1 MAKEAGSMG
10 FVACDKLTRYDEFRE
25 NEVTQILK
33 RLLEDAGCTIIYESN
48 YESRRQEGPD
58 VVAYCGDSLLII
70 EARGVPTKFKVK
82 GKDRGKP
89 KSERTINNQFRH
101 YSEEVIA
108 ELMER
113 EYEWNIEPANRVEK
127 ANWVEKVLNEISQKI
142 SAQKIST
149 KYIAVFGYHEKYTK
163 VLDKRKLAL
172 ERLGYEVWLIDKE
185 GKICKY
191 LAT

>member
-1 MAKEAGSMG
+1 MAKEVDNMG
-10 FVACDKLTRYDEFRE
+10 FVTCNELTQDDEFRE
-25 NEVTQILK
+25 DKVTQILK
-33 RLLEDAGCTIIYESN
+33 RLLVDAGCTIIYESN
-48 YESRRQEGPD
+48 RQGPD

-70 EARGVPTKFKVK
+70 EARGVPSRFKVK
-82 GKDRGKP
+82 GRDKGKP

-113 EYEWNIEPANRVEK
+113 EYEWNIEPT
-127 ANWVEKVLNEISQKI
+127 NWVEKVLNEISQKI
-142 SAQKIST
+142 SAQKISA
-149 KYIAVFGYHEKYTK
+149 KYIAVFGYHEKYTNALK
-163 VLDKRKLAL
+163 KRKLAL

>member
-1 MAKEAGSMG
+1 MG

-48 YESRRQEGPD
+48 YGSRRQEGPD

-113 EYEWNIEPANRVEK
+113 EYEWNIEPAN
-127 ANWVEKVLNEISQKI
+127 
-142 SAQKIST
+142 
-149 KYIAVFGYHEKYTK
+149 
-163 VLDKRKLAL
+163 
-172 ERLGYEVWLIDKE
+172 
-185 GKICKY
+185 
-191 LAT
+191 

>member
-1 MAKEAGSMG
+1 MVKEVDDME
-10 FVACDKLTRYDEFRE
+10 FVTYNKLTQCDEFRE

-58 VVAYCGDSLLII
+58 VVAYCGNSLLII

-89 KSERTINNQFRH
+89 KSENTINNQFRH

-113 EYEWNIEPANRVEK
+113 EHEWNIKPT
-127 ANWVEKVLNEISQKI
+127 NWVEKVLNEINQKI
-142 SAQKIST
+142 SA
-149 KYIAVFGYHEKYTK
+149 KYIAVFGYHEKYIK
-163 VLDKRKLAL
+163 VLEKRKLAL

>member
-1 MAKEAGSMG
+1 ME
-10 FVACDKLTRYDEFRE
+10 FITCDELTQYDEFRE
-25 NEVTQILK
+25 DEVTQILK

-58 VVAYCGDSLLII
+58 VVAYCGNSLLII

-89 KSERTINNQFRH
+89 KSENTINNQFRH

-113 EYEWNIEPANRVEK
+113 EHEWNIKPT
-127 ANWVEKVLNEISQKI
+127 NWVEKVLNKIGQKI
-142 SAQKIST
+142 SA

-163 VLDKRKLAL
+163 VLEKRKLAL

>member
-1 MAKEAGSMG
+1 MANEVGDME
-10 FVACDKLTRYDEFRE
+10 FVTCDKLTQCDEFGE

-48 YESRRQEGPD
+48 YGSRRQEGPD
-58 VVAYCGDSLLII
+58 VVAYCGNSLLII

-127 ANWVEKVLNEISQKI
+127 VLNEINQKI
-142 SAQKIST
+142 SA
-149 KYIAVFGYHEKYTK
+149 KYIAVFGYHEKYIN
-163 VLDKRKLAL
+163 VLEKRKLAL

>member
-48 YESRRQEGPD
+48 YGSRRQEGPD

-70 EARGVPTKFKVK
+70 EARGVPSRFKVK
-82 GKDRGKP
+82 GRDKGKP

-113 EYEWNIEPANRVEK
+113 EHEWNIEP

-142 SAQKIST
+142 SAQEISA

-163 VLDKRKLAL
+163 VLEKRKLAL

>member
-1 MAKEAGSMG
+1 VFQQSLRLRVKIEESQRAK
-10 FVACDKLTRYDEFRE
+10 
-25 NEVTQILK
+25 N
-33 RLLEDAGCTIIYESN
+33 
-48 YESRRQEGPD
+48 
-58 VVAYCGDSLLII
+58 
-70 EARGVPTKFKVK
+70 
-82 GKDRGKP
+82 
-89 KSERTINNQFRH
+89 TINNQFRH

-113 EYEWNIEPANRVEK
+113 EHEWNIEPANRVEK

-142 SAQKIST
+142 SAQKISA

>member
-1 MAKEAGSMG
+1 MG
-10 FVACDKLTRYDEFRE
+10 FVTCDKLTQYDEFRE
-25 NEVTQILK
+25 DEVTQILK
-33 RLLEDAGCTIIYESN
+33 RLLVDAGCTIVYESN
-48 YESRRQEGPD
+48 YGSRRQGGPD
-58 VVAYCGDSLLII
+58 VVAYCGGSLLII

-82 GKDRGKP
+82 GKDKGKP
-89 KSERTINNQFRH
+89 KSENTIKGQFWGWPA
-101 YSEEVIA
+101 EVIA

-113 EYEWNIEPANRVEK
+113 EHEWNIEP

-142 SAQKIST
+142 SA
-149 KYIAVFGYHEKYTK
+149 KYIAVFGYHEKYTN